1 MTLAHSVSH
10 GQCPLLCRFVSKTPC
25 LFFSE
30 MGFIGKIFFIGQF
43 IGKIFLIFFIGQF
56 IGKIDLLA
64 NRAAMGDQLQNPHN
78 HWKGGAALICLRLSC
93 LIC

>member
-30 MGFIGKIFFIGQF
+30 MGFIGKI
-43 IGKIFLIFFIGQF
+43 
-56 IGKIDLLA
+56 DLLVD
-64 NRAAMGDQLQNPHN
+64 RAAMGDQLQNPHN

>member
-1 MTLAHSVSH
+1 MDNVRYNVDSSPR
-10 GQCPLLCRFVSKTPC
+10 PLVC
-25 LFFSE
+25 FFSE
-30 MGFIGKIFFIGQF
+30 MGFIGKIFLF
-43 IGKIFLIFFIGQF
+43 FFIGQF

-78 HWKGGAALICLRLSC
+78 HWKGGAALICLRLSR

>member
-30 MGFIGKIFFIGQF
+30 MGFIGK
-43 IGKIFLIFFIGQF
+43 IFFIGQF

>member
-1 MTLAHSVSH
+1 MTLAHTVSH

-30 MGFIGKIFFIGQF
+30 MRF